1 MTVDQNDRV
10 VLLRSSGFMWESVML
25 SLIAMSQRYELCV
38 LDVAECFRYFGSIE
52 ELVEIYEGEAQ
63 DQQNPRL

>member
-1 MTVDQNDRV
+1 
-10 VLLRSSGFMWESVML
+10 MWESVML